1 MAKMAEGQERLSPQF
16 QRRLVELIEEKGCGK
31 REFAKLAGISKDV
44 IIRGTMYG
52 IVPSLQSLIKIA
64 DCLNLSLDY
73 LLGKS
78 DDMQFYKSESGA
90 TFHTRIVE
98 LAKEKGV
105 KYSEI
110 AHKMPFPNSYFY
122 DWQREKTLPSLE
134 YLRAI
139 AEYFNVSVDYL
150 LGRTDEKD

>member
-1 MAKMAEGQERLSPQF
+1 MAKIAEGQERLSPQF

-98 LAKEKGV
+98 LAK
-105 KYSEI
+105 
-110 AHKMPFPNSYFY
+110 
-122 DWQREKTLPSLE
+122 
-134 YLRAI
+134 
-139 AEYFNVSVDYL
+139 
-150 LGRTDEKD
+150 